1 MYIRNRKVTCM
12 KRDVFNAIADPT
24 RRSIINLVARE
35 QLNLN
40 AIAAQFPISR
50 PAISKHIRIL
60 TQCGLVTIRK
70 EGRERFC
77 EARLGA
83 LHQVSD
89 WVLQYEAF
97 WTQKLDAL
105 GQFLTTDQKQTPASR
120 TSSSI
125 QKRIK
130 VERIGLW

>member
-77 EARLGA
+77 EAKLGA

-105 GQFLTTDQKQTPASR
+105 GQFLTTDQKPTPASR

-125 QKRIK
+125 QKRK
-130 VERIGLW
+130 S